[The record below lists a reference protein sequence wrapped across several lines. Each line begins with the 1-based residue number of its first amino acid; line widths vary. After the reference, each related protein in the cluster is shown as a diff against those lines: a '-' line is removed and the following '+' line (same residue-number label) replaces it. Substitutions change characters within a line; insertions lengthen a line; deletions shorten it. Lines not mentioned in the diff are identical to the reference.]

1 LFAAIQHPF
10 GLYRKHPEVEVN
22 MLLTAKVNLLS
33 RMILGATAVMVMKQM
48 CKQKPLKKHE
58 KAHTPVSSSE

>member
-1 LFAAIQHPF
+1 
-10 GLYRKHPEVEVN
+10 
-22 MLLTAKVNLLS
+22 MLLTAKLNLLS
-33 RMILGATAVMVMKQM
+33 GMILGATAVMVMKQI